1 MWMEN
6 VTWEGSCVN
15 SCCRSEKTEKYNGC
29 EGQERVNTKDIQLES
44 NLYQVAFATKQIT
57 PDLNGLKQ

>member
-1 MWMEN
+1 MWR
-6 VTWEGSCVN
+6 EGESQHK
-15 SCCRSEKTEKYNGC
+15 E
-29 EGQERVNTKDIQLES
+29 DIQLES